1 MVTFIDLFAGIGGFH
16 SGLTKAGMECVGWC
30 EQDKY
35 AQESYRALYPTDNLW
50 FSPDVRALNGTEM
63 PYADLWCFGFP
74 CFTAGTLV
82 KTSQGLT
89 PIEEINNG
97 DLVLTKELRYK
108 PVIQTMRREVS
119 EVYNIKACGTEGFT
133 TTAEHPFWVR
143 HRRRVWNN
151 KKRSYGRVF
160 DAPLWVKTK
169 DLTKDYYFGIPVEQ
183 IEKPLEWDGITFER
197 RGKEYLLNNLPLDN
211 HAFYWFIGRWLADG
225 WTTEIFCSNKNTYK
239 AILCCGKH
247 KVEDTEKHLKS
258 LGLHYTKAEER
269 TVYKFI
275 FSNKELFCFLR
286 RYGVG
291 ASNKFIHQEILQLPV
306 EFLKDVLDGYMSGD
320 GSFNGKLYKATS
332 VSRKLIYGLAACV
345 NKVYHRNCAIYKS
358 KRPSKY
364 VIEGRIV
371 NQRDTYILSYKIQ
384 NDKQDNAFY
393 EDGFI
398 WVPINRI
405 EKENKL
411 TTVYNI
417 GVEDD
422 ESYTANAICCHNC
435 QDVSIAGLKDGMGN
449 TRSGLFYEVTRLLH
463 ETKHKPKWLLIEN
476 VKNLLSIDNGWGFYG
491 VLSEMDKAGYSIAWR
506 VYNTKDFGL
515 PQNRERLFIIGHLGN
530 ECPSEVLYRPNQS
543 EQSIVRLGNLLRTES
558 FGGNPQRGRVYS
570 PDGLSPT
577 VTCIKGGGQEPKILL
592 SRNPNVIRK
601 LTPRE
606 FWRLQGFTDEQFNRV
621 RPIQSDAQLYKQAG
635 NSVSIP
641 IVYELGK
648 NIIEHHRRL
657 HDSE

>member
-1 MVTFIDLFAGIGGFH
+1 M
-16 SGLTKAGMECVGWC
+16 
-30 EQDKY
+30 
-35 AQESYRALYPTDNLW
+35 
-50 FSPDVRALNGTEM
+50 
-63 PYADLWCFGFP
+63 
-74 CFTAGTLV
+74 
-82 KTSQGLT
+82 
-89 PIEEINNG
+89 
-97 DLVLTKELRYK
+97 
-108 PVIQTMRREVS
+108 
-119 EVYNIKACGTEGFT
+119 
-133 TTAEHPFWVR
+133 
-143 HRRRVWNN
+143 WNN
-151 KKRSYGRVF
+151 KKRSYDRVF
-160 DAPLWVKTK
+160 DDPLWVKTK

-183 IEKPLEWDGITFER
+183 IEKPLKWDGITFER

-225 WTTEIFCSNKNTYK
+225 WTTEIVCSDKNTYK
-239 AILCCGKH
+239 AILCCDKH
-247 KVEDTEKHLKS
+247 KVEDTEKHLKL

-306 EFLKDVLDGYMSGD
+306 EYLKDVLDGYMSGD
-320 GSFNGKLYKATS
+320 GSFNGKFYKATS

-398 WVPINRI
+398 WVPINKI

-435 QDVSIAGLKDGMGN
+435 QDVSIAGLKAGMSN
-449 TRSGLFYEVTRLLH
+449 THSGLFYEVMRLLH

-491 VLSEMDKAGYSIAWR
+491 ILSEMDKRGYNVFWR

-515 PQNRERLFIIGHLGN
+515 PQNRERVFLIGHLGIGCT
-530 ECPSEVLYRPNQS
+530 EEILYRPSQS
-543 EQSIVRLGNLLRTES
+543 EQSIVRLGNLLKTES

-570 PDGLSPT
+570 PHGLSPT

-592 SRNPNVIRK
+592 GKNPNVIRK

-606 FWRLQGFTDEQFNRV
+606 FWRLQGFTDQQFEIAQALN
-621 RPIQSDAQLYKQAG
+621 SNAQLYKQAG

-648 NIIEHHRRL
+648 KIIKQHRRL
-657 HDSE
+657 HG

>member
-1 MVTFIDLFAGIGGFH
+1 MVTFIDLFAGIDGFH
-16 SGLTKAGMECVGWC
+16 TGLTKAGMECVGWC
-30 EQDKY
+30 EADKY
-35 AQESYRALYPTDNLW
+35 AQASYRALYPTDNLW
-50 FSPDVRALNGTEM
+50 FSPDIRALNGTEM

-143 HRRRVWNN
+143 HRRRVWDI
-151 KKRSYGRVF
+151 KTRSYPRVF
-160 DAPLWVKTK
+160 DAPVWVKAK
-169 DLTKDYYFGIPVEQ
+169 DLTKDYYFGIPIEQ

-225 WTTEIFCSNKNTYK
+225 WTTKIVCPDKNTYK

-247 KVEDTEKHLKS
+247 KVEDIEKHLKL

-320 GSFNGKLYKATS
+320 GSFNGKFYKATS

-358 KRPSKY
+358 KRPPKY

-417 GVEDD
+417 GVEED

-435 QDVSIAGLKDGMGN
+435 QDVSISGLKHGMEN
-449 TRSGLFYEVTRLLH
+449 TRSGLFYEVTRLLN

-476 VKNLLSIDNGWGFYG
+476 VKNLLSISNGWGF
-491 VLSEMDKAGYSIAWR
+491 LWR
-506 VYNTKDFGL
+506 V
-515 PQNRERLFIIGHLGN
+515 
-530 ECPSEVLYRPNQS
+530 V
-543 EQSIVRLGNLLRTES
+543 
-558 FGGNPQRGRVYS
+558 
-570 PDGLSPT
+570 
-577 VTCIKGGGQEPKILL
+577 
-592 SRNPNVIRK
+592 
-601 LTPRE
+601 
-606 FWRLQGFTDEQFNRV
+606 
-621 RPIQSDAQLYKQAG
+621 
-635 NSVSIP
+635 
-641 IVYELGK
+641 
-648 NIIEHHRRL
+648 
-657 HDSE
+657 